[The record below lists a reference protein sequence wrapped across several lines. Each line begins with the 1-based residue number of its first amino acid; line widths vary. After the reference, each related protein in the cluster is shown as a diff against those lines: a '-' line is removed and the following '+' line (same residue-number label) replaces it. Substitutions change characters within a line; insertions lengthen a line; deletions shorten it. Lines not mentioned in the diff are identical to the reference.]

1 MTETITSSADRVMP
15 ERAAVYENQGIPV
28 KGPVKG
34 ETERLYTAALAR
46 FVKIAAPVGILSA
59 ITKADFAVIYRG
71 EGQNEP
77 CTPVG
82 DIFERADSLALFAVT
97 VGEKTSREIEERFGS
112 NDFALGC
119 MLDSVASAATD
130 RMADIVQSHFV
141 ERLSCSGQIG
151 SDTAILRYSPG
162 YCGWHISGQKRLF
175 DILHPEQIGI
185 SLRES
190 FLMEPLKSI
199 SGVMIAGSRE
209 IHSFANSYP
218 FCSQCTTR
226 GCRNRIDALSAQ

>member
-1 MTETITSSADRVMP
+1 MTEIITSSADQVMP

-28 KGPVKG
+28 EGPVKG
-34 ETERLYTAALAR
+34 ETERLYTAALAQ

-59 ITKADFAVIYRG
+59 ITKADFEVAYRG

-77 CTPVG
+77 STPVG
-82 DIFERADSLALFAVT
+82 DIFARADGLALFAVT
-97 VGEKTSREIEERFGS
+97 VGEEVSREIEERFGS

-130 RMADIVQSHFV
+130 RMADIAQSHFV
-141 ERLSCSGQIG
+141 EHLSPNGEIG
-151 SDTAILRYSPG
+151 SDTAVLRYSPG

-175 DILHPEQIGI
+175 DMLHPEQIGI
-185 SLRES
+185 SLRAS
-190 FLMEPLKSI
+190 FLMEPLKSV

-209 IHSFANSYP
+209 IHSFPNAYP
-218 FCSQCTTR
+218 FCSQCTTQ
-226 GCRNRIDALSAQ
+226 GCRKRIDALLAQ